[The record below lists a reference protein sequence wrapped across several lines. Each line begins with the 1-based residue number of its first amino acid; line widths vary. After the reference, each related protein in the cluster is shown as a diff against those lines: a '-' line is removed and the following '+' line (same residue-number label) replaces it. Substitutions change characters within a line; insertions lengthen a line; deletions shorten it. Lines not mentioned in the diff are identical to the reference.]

1 MNHHPLKS
9 FRPFP
14 RSKIGDIRH
23 AAVLPHAEYHKIR
36 LVHFIL
42 VTPIVP
48 SNFDLPFPSHGA
60 EIVVVSAAERPRLH
74 LLLCNSPVFDAH
86 YFRVE
91 FDVLRQL
98 KMVGVGLEVIEDLVV
113 GREMGGDGIRP
124 LKVGEL
130 VKRFRGLEL
139 GGGQS
144 VGASPSPICKVLDF
158 WISARFGEWRGNPV

>member
-23 AAVLPHAEYHKIR
+23 AAILPHAKYLKIL

-42 VTPIVP
+42 VAPIAS
-48 SNFDLPFPSHGA
+48 SNFDVPFPSPGA
-60 EIVVVSAAERPRLH
+60 ENVAVFAAERPRLH

-98 KMVGVGLEVIEDLVV
+98 KMVGVGLEVIQDMVV

-130 VKRFRGLEL
+130 VKRFQGLEL

-144 VGASPSPICKVLDF
+144 VGASPSTLPTDSF
-158 WISARFGEWRGNPV
+158 T